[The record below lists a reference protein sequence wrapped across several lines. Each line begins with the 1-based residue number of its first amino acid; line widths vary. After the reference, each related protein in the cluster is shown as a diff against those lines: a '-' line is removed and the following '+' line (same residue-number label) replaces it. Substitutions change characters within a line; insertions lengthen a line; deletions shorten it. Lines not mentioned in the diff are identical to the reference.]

1 LRREDEIM
9 VYNRNLD
16 ETIWTKDVDISNP
29 FNKGTKFKFV
39 VSVMRYKDGQ
49 PKIDIK
55 RLTYGAYKK
64 GEYGKVGRISKYEL
78 DILLP
83 MIEEAMEYL

>member
-1 LRREDEIM
+1 MAYERA
-9 VYNRNLD
+9 LD

-39 VSVMRYKDGQ
+39 VSVMRYKGGQ

-55 RLTYGAYKK
+55 RLTYGAYMK
-64 GEYGKVGRISKYEL
+64 GEYGKLGRLTKDEMDSLIPVFY
-78 DILLP
+78 
-83 MIEEAMEYL
+83 EAMKEM